1 VVRITA
7 LLALAGVTAAA
18 ATASPL
24 VSTLSLPSGVQV
36 DSVEA
41 AGERLLLSGWD
52 TTGNRCVQ
60 LIVDAQK
67 LRVAVSLHAS
77 CERPP
82 IAAHSVVPVQFPL
95 ATGNESSVRI
105 ARPNRVPGRVSYGP
119 VVMTFNDVSDTKL
132 EWTYGPGRLWLYDV
146 AALHGTAGPAHAE
159 ALAVSTT
166 TGRVVQTASMPSLV
180 RPLLAADADGL
191 WIAASPGTGA
201 GSPAPTYLFAS
212 GAHAPRLVHRGGYAA
227 FWLAASGHTVWEDI
241 ASIARQ
247 GSAARQE
254 IWRYGTPTA
263 APTALAR
270 ADNLEVVT
278 PAVQPGSGA
287 LWTLG
292 SPPSGG
298 CFEEQVVKIDAHSGR
313 QTIITTFHL
322 PGSPC
327 SPEPGNGSLPYGGNS
342 QVFADGAFYF
352 LTQGATRTLVH
363 RVQP

>member
-1 VVRITA
+1 MAV
-7 LLALAGVTAAA
+7 LALAGVSAAA
-18 ATASPL
+18 ATASPV

-41 AGERLLLSGWD
+41 VGDRLLLSGWD
-52 TTGNRCVQ
+52 TTGNSCVQ
-60 LIVDAQK
+60 LIVGAGE
-67 LRVAVSLHAS
+67 LRVAASLHAS

-105 ARPNRVPGRVSYGP
+105 ARPNRAPSRVSYGP
-119 VVMTFNDVSDTKL
+119 VVMTFDDVSDTKL
-132 EWTYGPGRLWLYDV
+132 EWTYGPRRLWLYDV
-146 AALHGTAGPAHAE
+146 AALPGTAGPAHAE
-159 ALAVSTT
+159 ALAISTT

-201 GSPAPTYLFAS
+201 GSPAPTYLLAF

-241 ASIARQ
+241 ASIAPTV
-247 GSAARQE
+247 RQE
-254 IWRYGTPTA
+254 IWRYDAPTA
-263 APTALAR
+263 APTSLAR

-292 SPPSGG
+292 SPLSGG
-298 CFEEQVVKIDAHSGR
+298 CFDEQVVKIDAHTGR

-327 SPEPGNGSLPYGGNS
+327 NPEPESGSLPYGGNS
-342 QVFADGAFYF
+342 QAFTDGAFYF
-352 LTQGATRTLVH
+352 LTQGPTRIVLH